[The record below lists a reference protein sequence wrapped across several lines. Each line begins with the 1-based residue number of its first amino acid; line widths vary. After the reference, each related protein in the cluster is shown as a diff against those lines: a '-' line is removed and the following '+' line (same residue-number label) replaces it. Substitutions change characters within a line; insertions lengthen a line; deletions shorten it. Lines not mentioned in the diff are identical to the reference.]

1 MTTQIALTFEQL
13 DALNTWVKAE
23 SAFQERR
30 EAREAA
36 RKFLGSTPP
45 QDEGVRAAHLA
56 ANAAYSDLVDA
67 TPGLRFARL
76 PDGRVSLDIEPTA

>member
-1 MTTQIALTFEQL
+1 MTTRIDLTLEQL

-23 SAFQERR
+23 SAFQKRR
-30 EAREAA
+30 EARKAA
-36 RKFLGSTPP
+36 RKFLDSTPL
-45 QDEGVRAAHLA
+45 QDEGVRAAYSA
-56 ANAAYSDLVDA
+56 ANAAYCDLVDA